1 MEIHL
6 WENYFKRTTKE
17 KEIHTILKEN
27 VLFQDLNSRQ
37 LKFVANI
44 VHLRNYRQNET
55 VFCRGEIGVGM
66 YIIVK
71 GAVDITLEDNQSKA
85 ATGQKQVL
93 ITKLGQGDFFGEL
106 SLVEEG
112 GRRSATATARDET
125 TLIGFF
131 KPDLLEILERNPNVG
146 VKITLRLA
154 EVLGRRLRET
164 NNRVS
169 MLEDQVKQL
178 QSFGES

>member
-1 MEIHL
+1 MGIHL
-6 WENYFKRTTKE
+6 WDNYFKRTTKE
-17 KEIHTILKEN
+17 NEIHTILKEN

-55 VFCRGEIGVGM
+55 VFGRNEVGVGM

-71 GAVDITLEDNQSKA
+71 GAIDITVEENQGEA
-85 ATGQKQVL
+85 ASSQKQVV

-112 GRRSATATARDET
+112 GRRSATATAMDET

-131 KPDLLEILERNPNVG
+131 KPDLLEILERNPSAG

-169 MLEDQVKQL
+169 MLEDQLKQPRSL
-178 QSFGES
+178 GES